1 MLLLLVQILRLKF
14 FPEPTV
20 TGIVT
25 VKSFNEV
32 LYQEL
37 DQDSKEGLYENINY
51 GSIKTQEYKIGLFD
65 ATNSSRINKTSFKM
79 EYQDTP
85 IFQKFWDPA
94 NTTTLNKE
102 TGEFNITNH
111 FFETGEELIYRAGTS
126 VSGLTSTSIGI
137 GATADSIGIVTNT
150 LPYQVY
156 AIKVSNEKFKIATR
170 PEYAVAGIAVTFTNN
185 GAGK

>member
-1 MLLLLVQILRLKF
+1 MVGTGETTIFTASADTVNSVKSLVSVSYGSTYALHQILTLSPDSTNTYSTQYPFLSVGSTTGIGTFGAAIVGSNLELKF

-102 TGEFNITNH
+102 TGEFNITNPVSYTH
-111 FFETGEELIYRAGTS
+111 LRAHET
-126 VSGLTSTSIGI
+126 
-137 GATADSIGIVTNT
+137 
-150 LPYQVY
+150 
-156 AIKVSNEKFKIATR
+156 
-170 PEYAVAGIAVTFTNN
+170 
-185 GAGK
+185 